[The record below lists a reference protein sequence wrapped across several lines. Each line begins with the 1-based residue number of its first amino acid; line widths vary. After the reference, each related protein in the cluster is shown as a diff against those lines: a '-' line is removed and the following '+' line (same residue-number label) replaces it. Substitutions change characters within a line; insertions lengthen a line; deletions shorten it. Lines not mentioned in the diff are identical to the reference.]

1 MADRA
6 PGLALALALLLASA
20 GSAAQDEARSALPSG
35 PVQVSADHAEWRNE
49 GLMVYTGNVSLAI
62 EGVVLNGDRL
72 ALRQIREGR
81 YRATITGKP
90 AGLQHAAR
98 KATEAPITARS
109 RDILYDSG
117 TGELELNGEVVLNRG
132 TDQLSGDRIVY
143 HLRDRRIEA
152 DGGSG
157 GQVQIT
163 IQPPKPAPAD
173 DGDRP

>member
-1 MADRA
+1 MAEALRA
-6 PGLALALALLLASA
+6 ATLLLLT
-20 GSAAQDEARSALPSG
+20 ALPAAIAVAQNDGDPVTLTG

-49 GLMVYTGNVSLAI
+49 GLMVYTGNVSLAT
-62 EGVVLNGDRL
+62 EGMVLSGDRL

-81 YRATITGKP
+81 YRATITGQP

-98 KATEAPITARS
+98 SADEAPVTARS

-132 TDQLSGDRIVY
+132 SDQLTGDRIVY

-152 DGGSG
+152 DGGNGS
-157 GQVQIT
+157 QVQIT
-163 IQPPKPAPAD
+163 IQPPSAPPAD
-173 DGDRP
+173 EPTP